1 MDPEPFARERPV
13 PTLLPVNV
21 MRFSLRTLLV
31 ATTILVVWLGRLAEQ
46 VHQQQAVSRAIDRL
60 HGSLGYDDSLS
71 NSRPRRWL
79 ASRLGREAI
88 ANIEA
93 VYLGGTR
100 AGDDDLALL
109 KKLPRLR
116 TVVLTS
122 SPVTDAGLVHLRG
135 LATLET
141 IDLRFTAVTE
151 AGVAD
156 LRRALP
162 RAKILGK
169 SDIE

>member
-1 MDPEPFARERPV
+1 
-13 PTLLPVNV
+13 

-31 ATTILVVWLGRLAEQ
+31 VTTGLAVWLGYLTEQ
-46 VHQQQAVSRAIDRL
+46 AHRQRVVAQAIDRL
-60 HGSLGYDDSLS
+60 HGQVRYDDSLS
-71 NSRPRRWL
+71 DSPLRRWL
-79 ASRLGREAI
+79 AGRLGRERVAS
-88 ANIEA
+88 IEA
-93 VYLGGTR
+93 VYLGGTS

-109 KKLPRLR
+109 KRLLRLR

-122 SPVTDAGLVHLRG
+122 TAVTDAGLVHLRG
-135 LATLET
+135 LTSLET

-156 LRRALP
+156 LRRVLP
-162 RAKILGK
+162 QAKILSK

>member
-1 MDPEPFARERPV
+1 
-13 PTLLPVNV
+13 

-31 ATTILVVWLGRLAEQ
+31 ITTVLFVWLGHLAEQ
-46 VHQQQAVSRAIDRL
+46 VHQQRAVVRATDRL
-60 HGSLGYDDSLS
+60 HGSVGYDDSLS
-71 NSRPRRWL
+71 DSPWRRWL
-79 ASRLGREAI
+79 GSRLGRETT

-93 VYLGGTR
+93 VYLGGTT

-122 SPVTDAGLVHLRG
+122 SPVTDAGLGHLHG
-135 LATLET
+135 LTTLET
-141 IDLRFTAVTE
+141 IDLRFTGVTD

-156 LRRALP
+156 LQRALP
-162 RAKILGK
+162 RAKILSK
-169 SDIE
+169 SDID